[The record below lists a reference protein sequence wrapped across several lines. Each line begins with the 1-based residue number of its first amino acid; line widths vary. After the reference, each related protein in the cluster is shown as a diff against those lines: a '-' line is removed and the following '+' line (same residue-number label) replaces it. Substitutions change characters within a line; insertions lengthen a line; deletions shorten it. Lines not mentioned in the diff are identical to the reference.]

1 METLRTYLNG
11 LALGKQR
18 DFAATCET
26 SLEYLRKA
34 ISKGQ
39 KLGPALSV
47 LIEINS
53 AGAVSRKDLHPDD
66 WMKIWPELNSKATA
80 A

>member
-11 LALGKQR
+11 LALGRQR
-18 DFAATCET
+18 EFAVKCET
-26 SLEYLRKA
+26 TIEYLRKA

-47 LIEINS
+47 LIEIHS
-53 AGAVSRKDLHPDD
+53 AGVISRKDLHPAD